1 MNSRERLNIL
11 IEEAA
16 KHRNDP
22 PDWDIVKRVQQ
33 QKEDELKE
41 NYRLYDR

>member
-16 KHRNDP
+16 KHKNDP
-22 PDWDIVKRVQQ
+22 PDWDIVKRVQK
-33 QKEDELKE
+33 QKEEELNK
-41 NYRLYDR
+41 NYQLYDR

>member
-16 KHRNDP
+16 KRKNDP
-22 PDWDIVKRVQQ
+22 PDWNIVKHIRE
-33 QKEDELKE
+33 QKEKELKE
-41 NYRLYDR
+41 NYQLYDR

>member
-16 KHRNDP
+16 KRKNDP
-22 PDWDIVKRVQQ
+22 PDWNIVKHIQEK
-33 QKEDELKE
+33 KEKKLKE
-41 NYRLYDR
+41 NYQLYDR